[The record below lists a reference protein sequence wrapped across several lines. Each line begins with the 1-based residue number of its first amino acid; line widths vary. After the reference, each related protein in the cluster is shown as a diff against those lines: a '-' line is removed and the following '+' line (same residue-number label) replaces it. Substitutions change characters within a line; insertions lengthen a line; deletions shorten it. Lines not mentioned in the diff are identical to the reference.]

1 MRTSRAVPL
10 PALAVLISLTA
21 AVQGK
26 HIGQDRAT
34 GISRKLTVLC
44 EKALDVALSIGALT
58 RAPGAYGRECIRQFV
73 RCRQRPKASQGLTL
87 PLLQRRPFPAVSALT
102 TV

>member
-1 MRTSRAVPL
+1 MRTSRPVPL
-10 PALAVLISLTA
+10 STLAVLISLTA

-26 HIGQDRAT
+26 RIGQDRAT
-34 GISRKLTVLC
+34 GISRKFSVLY

-58 RAPGAYGRECIRQFV
+58 RAPGPYGCEWIRQFV

-87 PLLQRRPFPAVSALT
+87 PLMQRRPFPAVSALT